1 MGLGTQWGLLVLSLV
16 VASLWS
22 CPSLPAG
29 KGERRGVYGG
39 GGEESGEG
47 KKEVQKG
54 GREGGRLKE
63 RSQLLTL

>member
-1 MGLGTQWGLLVLSLV
+1 MTLPW
-16 VASLWS
+16 
-22 CPSLPAG
+22 LPAG

-39 GGEESGEG
+39 GGEESVEG
-47 KKEVQKG
+47 KMEVQKG